1 MEFIPPNKRTDEY
14 LKTVFE
20 EKGLHEIVKL
30 HLAQVSD
37 FYNFIQNVKW
47 SSDDNKILMTHHDVC
62 NLPWMSED
70 HYRFF
75 FQLLWMRGYMKFVC
89 KSRCYVLRACRFKSL
104 NFCLSKIDTM
114 YV

>member
-37 FYNFIQNVKW
+37 FYNFIQNVK
-47 SSDDNKILMTHHDVC
+47 
-62 NLPWMSED
+62 
-70 HYRFF
+70 
-75 FQLLWMRGYMKFVC
+75 
-89 KSRCYVLRACRFKSL
+89 
-104 NFCLSKIDTM
+104 
-114 YV
+114 